1 MCQPPLP
8 PSISTKLYNF
18 WDKMCNK
25 VMDQVETPLQVE
37 GPFLSKFIFL
47 CLQDLPFFYR
57 FSVKIGCPVWWTYIY
72 QGLGELKDFQ
82 YSKIIEVL
90 ACFIT
95 LNSITFGV
103 WIGSWPL
110 GVFKPPKLK
119 KSSLSLLSDFY
130 AQNQLA
136 RPLSS
141 HFFNS
146 KNFSSIRVAW
156 TPLMTPSY

>member
-1 MCQPPLP
+1 MVKKEKGGNKTSPKHQKLP
-8 PSISTKLYNF
+8 YLKE
-18 WDKMCNK
+18 KC
-25 VMDQVETPLQVE
+25 
-37 GPFLSKFIFL
+37 SKFMKYVWTPI
-47 CLQDLPFFYR
+47 DTPNFFECQR

-119 KSSLSLLSDFY
+119 KSSLSLLSDLN

-136 RPLSS
+136 CPLSS

-146 KNFSSIRVAW
+146 KNFFLIRVAW
-156 TPLMTPSY
+156 TPLMTPPY